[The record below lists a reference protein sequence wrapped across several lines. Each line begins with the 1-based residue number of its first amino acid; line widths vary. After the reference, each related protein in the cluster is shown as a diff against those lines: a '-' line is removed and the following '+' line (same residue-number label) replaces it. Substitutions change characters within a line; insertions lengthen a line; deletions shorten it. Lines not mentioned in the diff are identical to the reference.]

1 MGRTRQVRVELRAV
15 ATPDGLAVG
24 WQTDRRHGVICG
36 GVVEVGQALGELL
49 RREADPMAGA
59 VIIEMVAETSRS
71 IVA

>member
-1 MGRTRQVRVELRAV
+1 MRVELRAV

-36 GVVEVGQALGELL
+36 GIAEVGQALGELL
-49 RREADPMAGA
+49 RRETDPMAG
-59 VIIEMVAETSRS
+59 VVVTVEMVGETSRS

>member
-1 MGRTRQVRVELRAV
+1 MRVELRAV

-36 GVVEVGQALGELL
+36 GVAEVGQALGELL
-49 RREADPMAGA
+49 RRETTGA
-59 VIIEMVAETSRS
+59 VTVEMVGETSRS